1 MKVTE
6 LHNITPVDT
15 RRNSVRL
22 VELKEALIQFKKTND
37 LRYALVVMKNC
48 LTLVNDVRNYSKP
61 IKLDVSYLN
70 YAKSFIDS
78 NLNRKGRF
86 NYFRDFDSDFSHYLT
101 NELYNDF
108 APRFYC
114 KQWFSTVV
122 GVLILNGF
130 TFSDIEDKYQYFIHN
145 PLYEQKTIFEYINS
159 K

>member
-15 RRNSVRL
+15 RRNSIRL
-22 VELKEALIQFKKTND
+22 VELKESLIQFKKTND
-37 LRYALVVMKNC
+37 LRYALVVMRNC
-48 LTLVNDVRNYSKP
+48 ITLVNDVRNYSKP

-70 YAKSFIDS
+70 YAKLFKDS
-78 NLNRKGRF
+78 SLNRQGRF

-108 APRFYC
+108 APHFYC

-122 GVLILNGF
+122 GILIMNGF
-130 TFSDIEDKYQYFIHN
+130 TFSDIEDKYQYFIQN
-145 PLYEQKTIFEYINS
+145 PLHEQKTIYEYI

>member
-22 VELKEALIQFKKTND
+22 IELKEALIQFKETND
-37 LRYALVVMKNC
+37 LRYAFVVMKNC
-48 LTLVNDVRNYSKP
+48 ITLVNDVDSKP

-70 YAKSFIDS
+70 YAKLFRDS
-78 NLNRKGRF
+78 SLNRQGRF
-86 NYFRDFDSDFSHYLT
+86 NYFRDFDSDVSHYLT

-108 APRFYC
+108 APCFYC

-122 GVLILNGF
+122 GVLIMNGF

-145 PLYEQKTIFEYINS
+145 PLHEQKTIFEYIDS
-159 K
+159 I